1 MRPHATIHLQVYYYR
16 SRYIALIGITLRSCI
31 CESSCYNTSAG
42 ILLYMYACS
51 REHIS
56 ADASYWEEGAAAATG
71 AEGEVGRKSAS
82 VREKEGVLGGGA
94 GKLETLG
101 EDWNEEEEWD
111 GEEDGEEESLR
122 EAGVASVAGV
132 PKSLLGSLLGGSK
145 LETLG
150 QDWNEEE
157 DWEGTQFT
165 CFTSTKSTHASTK
178 VHMLTPEEDWQ
189 DDEEEFGGEDAR
201 CASHQLYFYKKVHIL
216 TLC

>member
-1 MRPHATIHLQVYYYR
+1 M
-16 SRYIALIGITLRSCI
+16 
-31 CESSCYNTSAG
+31 
-42 ILLYMYACS
+42 
-51 REHIS
+51 
-56 ADASYWEEGAAAATG
+56 
-71 AEGEVGRKSAS
+71 
-82 VREKEGVLGGGA
+82 GGGA

-132 PKSLLGSLLGGSK
+132 PKSLLGGLLGGSK

-165 CFTSTKSTHASTK
+165 CFTSTESTHTSTK

-189 DDEEEFGGEDAR
+189 DDEEEE
-201 CASHQLYFYKKVHIL
+201 V
-216 TLC
+216 